1 MTRYLDP
8 ARAIVATILAGAL
21 AVGFVASIVQEGA
34 TLPGW
39 NFVSLLAVI
48 ILAALGVVEA
58 ATKLWGIGGAPDEGS
73 TDEIV
78 SGDTTLADKE
88 VDRIVDRIEDQSAE
102 NTEDPS
108 DHE

>member
-21 AVGFVASIVQEGA
+21 AVGFVATIVQETA

-39 NFVSLLAVI
+39 NFVFLLGVI

-78 SGDTTLADKE
+78 SGDTTLADGD
-88 VDRIVDRIEDQSAE
+88 VDRIVDGIDDQHMTDE
-102 NTEDPS
+102 G

>member
-21 AVGFVASIVQEGA
+21 AVGFVAAIVQESA

-39 NFVSLLAVI
+39 NFVFLLGVI

-58 ATKLWGIGGAPDEGS
+58 ATKLWGVGGAPDEGS
-73 TDEIV
+73 TGEIV
-78 SGDTTLADKE
+78 SGDTTLAEGDFN
-88 VDRIVDRIEDQSAE
+88 RIAEHIEDQHLS
-102 NTEDPS
+102 EDTS
-108 DHE
+108 DDE

>member
-21 AVGFVASIVQEGA
+21 AVGFVATIVQETA

-39 NFVSLLAVI
+39 NFVFLLAVI

-78 SGDTTLADKE
+78 SGDTTLADGD
-88 VDRIVDRIEDQSAE
+88 VDRIVDRIDDRHSTDEG
-102 NTEDPS
+102 

>member
-21 AVGFVASIVQEGA
+21 AVGFVASIVQESA

-39 NFVSLLAVI
+39 NFGFLWAVV
-48 ILAALGVVEA
+48 ILAALGVAEA
-58 ATKLWGIGGAPDEGS
+58 AAKLWGIGGSPDEGS
-73 TDEIV
+73 TNDIA
-78 SGDTTLADKE
+78 SGDTTLADGE
-88 VDRIVDRIEDQSAE
+88 RARIVDRIDDQHATDE
-102 NTEDPS
+102 G